1 MTSIVAV
8 NRRIHTASAMLGWA
22 LAATVMGCSSISPE
36 TLKEVG
42 HTATDFL
49 IGPEDVLE
57 VVVWRNPDLT
67 REVVVRPDNMI
78 SLPLI
83 GDVRAGGRTAEQLA
97 GEIAEGLK
105 EYLESRPMVTVSISQ
120 VNSYTFYVLGE
131 VAQPGKHQSK
141 SYTTVLQAIA
151 MVGGFTQF
159 ASRNSIQVIRNAV
172 NGQDKSREIRIPVRY
187 DDLLSGSGEPGNFT
201 LKSGDIIVVP

>member
-1 MTSIVAV
+1 MTSIVAAD
-8 NRRIHTASAMLGWA
+8 RRIHTASAMLGWA

-36 TLKEVG
+36 VLKEVG
-42 HTATDFL
+42 HTTTDFL

-67 REVVVRPDNMI
+67 QQVVVRPDSMI

-105 EYLESRPMVTVSISQ
+105 EYMESPTVSVSVSQ

-131 VAQPGKHQSK
+131 VAQPGKHQLK

>member
-1 MTSIVAV
+1 MTSILAAD
-8 NRRIHTASAMLGWA
+8 RRIHTASAMLGWA
-22 LAATVMGCSSISPE
+22 LAVAVMGCSSISPE
-36 TLKEVG
+36 ILKEVG

-67 REVVVRPDNMI
+67 REVVVRPDSMI

-97 GEIAEGLK
+97 GEIAEELK
-105 EYLESRPMVTVSISQ
+105 EYLESPMVSVIISQ

-131 VAQPGKHQSK
+131 VAQPGKHQFK

-159 ASRNSIQVIRNAV
+159 ASRNEIQVIRNAV